1 MVTDKKLGPGKVI
14 LTLFIAKLVAI
25 VGCSFALQ
33 PSYADSHATVPSN
46 QVQTCAYDTSV
57 IHAQSSRGTWKN
69 SALSFAYDRWGSNAS
84 HNKLDALE
92 YASNVN
98 FINWYNHN
106 FEIIPSSHRNLTKV
120 NLSVIIGVYEQ
131 SDPTGRRLASMV
143 TQYELNS
150 AASSNPVN
158 TSRIVQNKEG
168 KLVSNASTTYDGN
181 PAYLLTYGY
190 TSGNVTVTY
199 ALIKHGGI
207 FTPVDPYVRLNAF
220 TISKGWWIFS
230 ISATSYNIY
239 FDFYNYVNAVNF
251 KNFITGTLTIS
262 SIIQDLMAIVIWSAV
277 GVAAG
282 TLAEAEA
289 AGLTIDFFSSI
300 VGDLFGTTSP
310 LSIAGNVNTLFSN
323 EWDYSGDFRLVFTLN
338 VWEDGLVPQYAVWG
352 RINPGNSLFEVFSNI
367 QPLSGGS
374 TIQNYLTLWND
385 MATRVGINHQVY
397 MSSPPNW
404 QIYAVDA

>member
-1 MVTDKKLGPGKVI
+1 MLP
-14 LTLFIAKLVAI
+14 
-25 VGCSFALQ
+25 Q
-33 PSYADSHATVPSN
+33 
-46 QVQTCAYDTSV
+46 
-57 IHAQSSRGTWKN
+57 
-69 SALSFAYDRWGSNAS
+69 
-84 HNKLDALE
+84 E
-92 YASNVN
+92 
-98 FINWYNHN
+98 
-106 FEIIPSSHRNLTKV
+106 ERNLTEK
-120 NLSVIIGVYEQ
+120 NLSSIIDIYE
-131 SDPTGRRLASMV
+131 SMDPVGNKLASMV

-158 TSRIVQNKEG
+158 TSRIVQNREG

-199 ALIKHGGI
+199 ALIKHGSI

-262 SIIQDLMAIVIWSAV
+262 SIIQDLMAIVVWSAV
-277 GVAAG
+277 GVGVGPFSEMGNLAAG
-282 TLAEAEA
+282 VIGSL
-289 AGLTIDFFSSI
+289 F
-300 VGDLFGTTSP
+300 GDLVGTTSP

-352 RINPGNSLFEVFSNI
+352 RINPGNSLFEVFSNV

-404 QIYAVDA
+404 QIYAVDV

>member
-1 MVTDKKLGPGKVI
+1 MVTDKKLGLGKVI
-14 LTLFIAKLVAI
+14 LTLFIALLMVI

-46 QVQTCAYDTSV
+46 RVQTDAYDASV

-69 SALSFAYDRWGSNAS
+69 SALSFAYNRWGSNAS

-106 FEIIPSSHRNLTKV
+106 FEIIPPSHRNLTKV
-120 NLSVIIGVYEQ
+120 NLSVIINAYEQ
-131 SDPTGRRLASMV
+131 SDSTGRRLASMV

-158 TSRIVQNKEG
+158 TSRIVQNREG

-181 PAYLLTYGY
+181 PAHLLTYRY

-199 ALIKHGGI
+199 ALIKHGDR

-277 GVAAG
+277 GVGVGPFSEMGNLAAG
-282 TLAEAEA
+282 VIGSL
-289 AGLTIDFFSSI
+289 F
-300 VGDLFGTTSP
+300 GDLVGTTSP

-352 RINPGNSLFEVFSNI
+352 RINPGNSLFEVFSNV

-404 QIYAVDA
+404 QIYAVDV

>member
-14 LTLFIAKLVAI
+14 LTLFIAMLMVI

-46 QVQTCAYDTSV
+46 RVQTSAYDASV
-57 IHAQSSRGTWKN
+57 IHAQSSRGMWKN
-69 SALSFAYDRWGSNAS
+69 SALSFAYNRWGSNAS

-106 FEIIPSSHRNLTKV
+106 YRMLPQEERNLTEK
-120 NLSVIIGVYEQ
+120 NLSSIIDIYE
-131 SDPTGRRLASMV
+131 SMDPVGNKLASMV

-158 TSRIVQNKEG
+158 TSRIVQNREG

-199 ALIKHGGI
+199 ALIKHGSI

-262 SIIQDLMAIVIWSAV
+262 SIIQDLMAIVVWSAV
-277 GVAAG
+277 GVGVGPFSEMGNLAAG
-282 TLAEAEA
+282 VIGSL
-289 AGLTIDFFSSI
+289 F
-300 VGDLFGTTSP
+300 GDLVGTTSP

-352 RINPGNSLFEVFSNI
+352 RINPGNSLFEVFSNV

-404 QIYAVDA
+404 QIYAVDV

>member
-1 MVTDKKLGPGKVI
+1 MVTDKKLMPRKVI
-14 LTLFIAKLVAI
+14 LTLFVAMLMVI

-46 QVQTCAYDTSV
+46 RVQTSAYDASV
-57 IHAQSSRGTWKN
+57 IHAQSSRGMWKN
-69 SALSFAYDRWGSNAS
+69 SALSFAYNRWGSNAS

-92 YASNVN
+92 YTSNVN
-98 FINWYNHN
+98 FINWYYHN
-106 FEIIPSSHRNLTKV
+106 FEMLPSSHRNLTGV

-158 TSRIVQNKEG
+158 TSRIVQNREG

-199 ALIKHGGI
+199 ALIKHGSI

-262 SIIQDLMAIVIWSAV
+262 SIIQDLMAIVVWSAV
-277 GVAAG
+277 GVGVGPFSEMGNLAAG
-282 TLAEAEA
+282 VIGSL
-289 AGLTIDFFSSI
+289 F
-300 VGDLFGTTSP
+300 GDLVGTTSP

-352 RINPGNSLFEVFSNI
+352 RINPGNSLFEVFSNV

-404 QIYAVDA
+404 QIYAVDV

>member
-1 MVTDKKLGPGKVI
+1 MVTDKKLMPRKVI
-14 LTLFIAKLVAI
+14 LTLFVAMLMVI

-46 QVQTCAYDTSV
+46 RVQTGAYDASV
-57 IHAQSSRGTWKN
+57 IHAQSSRGMWKN
-69 SALSFAYDRWGSNAS
+69 SALSFAYNRWGSNAS

-106 FEIIPSSHRNLTKV
+106 YRMLPQEERNLTEK
-120 NLSVIIGVYEQ
+120 NLSSIIDIYE
-131 SDPTGRRLASMV
+131 SMDPVGNKLASMV

-150 AASSNPVN
+150 ATSSNPVN
-158 TSRIVQNKEG
+158 TSRIVQNREG

-181 PAYLLTYGY
+181 PAYLLTYRY

-199 ALIKHGGI
+199 ALIKHGSI

-251 KNFITGTLTIS
+251 KNFITSELT
-262 SIIQDLMAIVIWSAV
+262 V
-277 GVAAG
+277 
-282 TLAEAEA
+282 
-289 AGLTIDFFSSI
+289 
-300 VGDLFGTTSP
+300 
-310 LSIAGNVNTLFSN
+310 
-323 EWDYSGDFRLVFTLN
+323 
-338 VWEDGLVPQYAVWG
+338 
-352 RINPGNSLFEVFSNI
+352 
-367 QPLSGGS
+367 
-374 TIQNYLTLWND
+374 
-385 MATRVGINHQVY
+385 
-397 MSSPPNW
+397 
-404 QIYAVDA
+404 